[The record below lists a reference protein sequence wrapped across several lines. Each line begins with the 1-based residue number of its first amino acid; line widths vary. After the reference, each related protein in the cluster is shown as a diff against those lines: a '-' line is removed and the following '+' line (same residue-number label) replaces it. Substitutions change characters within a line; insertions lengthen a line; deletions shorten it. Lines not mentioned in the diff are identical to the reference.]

1 MIPLSSRSLILQ
13 QNSDCPQPT
22 TVCNHPPPWYCSNQC
37 SGGDDYYSGGVD
49 DDDMT
54 DSAATSLCDACDGI
68 TGDDDAY
75 TSYGFYY
82 NGDDAG
88 PHCGFS
94 SSLTAK
100 TWSVENV

>member
-1 MIPLSSRSLILQ
+1 
-13 QNSDCPQPT
+13 
-22 TVCNHPPPWYCSNQC
+22 
-37 SGGDDYYSGGVD
+37 
-49 DDDMT
+49 MT